1 MVAPISESVGDN
13 PRYGYHY
20 VSVESFN
27 LTHHRIFIFLY
38 YKVGQ
43 PLKQPSHSTA
53 KRRRLIP
60 SSVQANPVPI
70 EAVDLTLPP
79 PRGTDQPTEVQIEP
93 VRAFPPPVRIT
104 N

>member
-1 MVAPISESVGDN
+1 MQELSPKVTDGSTRTPLADVDPNVYASAQ
-13 PRYGYHY
+13 PRG
-20 VSVESFN
+20 
-27 LTHHRIFIFLY
+27 R
-38 YKVGQ
+38 
-43 PLKQPSHSTA
+43 PA

-60 SSVQANPVPI
+60 PSVQANPVPI